1 MQRVFSVVSYRGL
14 FIVSY
19 QQIAYPIISWN
30 AETYE
35 QIDWTC

>member
-14 FIVSY
+14 FMVFY
-19 QQIAYPIISWN
+19 QQIDCPIISWK

-35 QIDWTC
+35 QIDWTG